1 MRRQRGAMSSGQR
14 RVKCL
19 EGDQHL
25 WKGKE
30 GIVSLMKSSI
40 TMLSI
45 GYEVL
50 PLRCEPY
57 FPALSQ
63 PTCQSRLS
71 GRNINKEAGVF
82 LLQVSEPQLFFNS
95 FLFLIPVFI
104 RRTVKPPRPQ
114 PWFNHISRLM
124 IDVLFVF
131 RSRRCQRVGCS
142 GSRASYIIL
151 YNH

>member
-1 MRRQRGAMSSGQR
+1 MLMQRQLGAMSSGQQ

-30 GIVSLMKSSI
+30 VIVSPVKSSI
-40 TMLSI
+40 TVLSI

-63 PTCQSRLS
+63 LACQSQLS
-71 GRNINKEAGVF
+71 GGNINKEAGVF
-82 LLQVSEPQLFFNS
+82 LP
-95 FLFLIPVFI
+95 
-104 RRTVKPPRPQ
+104 
-114 PWFNHISRLM
+114 
-124 IDVLFVF
+124 
-131 RSRRCQRVGCS
+131 
-142 GSRASYIIL
+142 
-151 YNH
+151 